1 MLISWRAACNVH
13 LALLAC
19 QTRGRVVTAPLTQ
32 RSACQLKEQMMTAKT
47 IARRFKAHPFAC
59 AVGVVGFA
67 LYTGAAS
74 AGECLLSDA
83 NRDTGW
89 SIRFDDAQVSACRF
103 VGNAGA
109 GRNKGTL
116 SLILKIANRDPIPV
130 EFVERARAA
139 ADSFG
144 LRITWNLRLIN
155 NFQPLKGIRGRAL
168 DNNPELE
175 DDINPNVSDDHPGFA
190 HFHQDPAFVPN
201 AFGAQDCD
209 CESERDFRVRGN
221 TLVGVSPTP
230 AVVNGLGVHQIEQ
243 QGFTRSFTVR
253 VSPLP
258 AN

>member
-1 MLISWRAACNVH
+1 
-13 LALLAC
+13 
-19 QTRGRVVTAPLTQ
+19 
-32 RSACQLKEQMMTAKT
+32 MMTAKT
-47 IARRFKAHPFAC
+47 VARRLKAHPFAC

-67 LYTGAAS
+67 LYAGAAS

-144 LRITWNLRLIN
+144 LRITWNLTLN
-155 NFQPLKGIRGRAL
+155 NQFQTLKGIRGRAI
-168 DNNPELE
+168 DPNQELKN
-175 DDINPNVSDDHPGFA
+175 DINEFVADAHPGFA
-190 HFHQDPAFVPN
+190 HFHQDPAFIPN
-201 AFGAQDCD
+201 PFGAADCD
-209 CESERDFRVRGN
+209 CESDKDFRVRG
-221 TLVGVSPTP
+221 TALVGAPSTVE
-230 AVVNGLGVHQIEQ
+230 VKGIGVHQIEE
-243 QGFTRSFTVR
+243 QGFQRNFTVS
-253 VSPLP
+253 VEPLP
-258 AN
+258 ENAGSQHSH